1 MPTKDTFV
9 LIVFN
14 MWDVMNRH
22 SLTIHFY
29 SQVGCESDLVLCKW
43 FFQTEVSFVL
53 RELFPAEVQPET
65 ESTVDVVR
73 VCAAANRI

>member
-1 MPTKDTFV
+1 
-9 LIVFN
+9 
-14 MWDVMNRH
+14 
-22 SLTIHFY
+22 
-29 SQVGCESDLVLCKW
+29 VGCESDLVLCKW

-73 VCAAANRI
+73 LCAAANKI